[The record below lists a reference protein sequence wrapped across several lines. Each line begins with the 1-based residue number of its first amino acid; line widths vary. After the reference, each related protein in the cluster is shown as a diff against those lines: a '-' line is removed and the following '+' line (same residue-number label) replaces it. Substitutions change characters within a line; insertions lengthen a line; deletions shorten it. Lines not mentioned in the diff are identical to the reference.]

1 MGVARKG
8 SKSVTFY
15 LAGDLD
21 DILIDF
27 AAKTFRT
34 KSNAVEL
41 LIRKALETIGDY
53 NEGID
58 FPDRPTIDRRKPGD
72 LLDRPAKKPGRKPK
86 AKVSPVEDD
95 IEVGK
100 PVRKTRK
107 PAKQAATP
115 ATPAAPATK
124 RGRPRKT
131 AAA

>member
-15 LAGDLD
+15 VDEVLD
-21 DILIDF
+21 EALDEF

-34 KSNAVEL
+34 KSNAVEML
-41 LIRKALETIGDY
+41 LCKALSEVDESIPLPERTTKPRRKAGE
-53 NEGID
+53 
-58 FPDRPTIDRRKPGD
+58 

-86 AKVSPVEDD
+86 DLSSPVDD
-95 IEVGK
+95 VIPEPAPKKRAAAK
-100 PVRKTRK
+100 PK
-107 PAKQAATP
+107 PAAA
-115 ATPAAPATK
+115 AAPK